1 MAKILRTRKFKE
13 TSWNYI
19 APSKVD
25 IIEWCLKSYEKLKT
39 YTTLLQSRCNAT
51 YMTIDTDVKMAR
63 FDTYR
68 ALNAEEKKNE
78 PDGKDDFDRH
88 DWKTETDAMQ
98 EWERNNLSV
107 SPFLRVDANGK
118 RISCH

>member
-1 MAKILRTRKFKE
+1 M
-13 TSWNYI
+13 
-19 APSKVD
+19 
-25 IIEWCLKSYEKLKT
+25 
-39 YTTLLQSRCNAT
+39 TL
-51 YMTIDTDVKMAR
+51 DTDAKMGR
-63 FDTYR
+63 FDSYK

-88 DWKTETDAMQ
+88 DWKAETNAMQ

-118 RISCH
+118 RISCQIEDLKITYLPQDL